1 MLIWSGC
8 HNVAH
13 SAFVDFQGSHPDF
26 DTFVKAV
33 LDPKTFK
40 PAKEKDQL
48 PLFIPAEFVQGKL
61 VRRSNNNVLSVQMGV
76 LDLDHGSV
84 DEQRLTLDIVKSYGH
99 VVYTSFSHDPNG
111 QHKRRTMVKFSR
123 SVNVTEWRQF
133 FPRMLLHFK
142 ATETAD
148 KKCAD
153 PCHMYYVPGGDF
165 SNYEVFG
172 DDGPPVDV
180 DAILAMSL
188 PEGMAEKPIE
198 DYDDIL
204 PEDQRGTIGDG
215 LREIWNGKLVNLID
229 EIENRP
235 YPGSIYDLK
244 VHQVFGLARGVPHIM
259 SAERLR
265 NSVVIALDRR
275 YRTAQTDEDTEMV
288 PVYQEKSIQQVE
300 KAVADGMQ
308 QPWWPPKSN
317 EIISRPLTELGLA
330 ERLVDQHGQNIR
342 WEPTWKNWLGWN
354 NKYWNLEAGLEVVRN
369 KLESTIRSIPQ
380 ETHALSADY
389 LEAKKHF
396 IAVAADEKVSD
407 AVRTDAEVKYERLK
421 KQIEEINKF
430 ALKCE
435 TGSKFSNGVT
445 LATHKPEILTDYR
458 VFDQNP
464 WLVNFNN
471 GTLDLRT
478 GDFGPHKREDFLTRT
493 VPYNYDPDAK
503 CPRFDAFM
511 RDFMQENE
519 RMIAFLWRVM
529 GYTACGVT
537 DEQKIF
543 VLHGDGANGKST
555 LLNLLVD
562 IFGEG
567 SSGYGIAANSENLLS
582 TRNSSKHETWRMSLA
597 GTRIVSCQEVD
608 EGRSFAESLLKELT
622 GSDKITG
629 RKLYQ
634 NEWSYKPQFTLWLAV
649 NHLPHVRG
657 TDEGI
662 WRRLCVIECPANFRN
677 RPDRDM
683 PRRLLLE
690 APGIWTRLAREARA
704 WIRERLTL
712 PREVVVSNTMYRH
725 EQDPLRDFVERW
737 CIIDAEAV
745 EARPTIWAAY
755 EEYCAAE
762 KIKTFHERK
771 RFYAAL
777 EKQFAIKKIH
787 GQRFFAGLR
796 VKTQKE
802 RIEST
807 PRAVLQRA
815 LAARE
820 EEPLN

>member
-1 MLIWSGC
+1 
-8 HNVAH
+8 
-13 SAFVDFQGSHPDF
+13 
-26 DTFVKAV
+26 
-33 LDPKTFK
+33 
-40 PAKEKDQL
+40 
-48 PLFIPAEFVQGKL
+48 
-61 VRRSNNNVLSVQMGV
+61 MGV

-84 DEQRLTLDIVKSYGH
+84 DEQRQTLNIVKNYGH
-99 VVYTSFSHDPNG
+99 VVYSSFNHKKDG
-111 QHKRRTMVKFSR
+111 QDKYRAIVKFSR
-123 SVNVTEWRQF
+123 PVDVTEWRQF

-142 ATETAD
+142 ATNTAD
-148 KKCAD
+148 EKCSD
-153 PCHMYYVPGGDF
+153 PCHMYYIPGGDPAR
-165 SNYEVFG
+165 YEAFG
-172 DDGPPVDV
+172 NDGPPVDV
-180 DAILAMSL
+180 DEILALPL

-198 DYDDIL
+198 GYEDIL

-215 LREIWNGKLVNLID
+215 LREVWNAKLVNLID

-265 NSVVIALDRR
+265 NSIVIALDRR
-275 YRTAQTDEDTEMV
+275 YRKAQTDEDAEMV
-288 PVYQEKSIQQVE
+288 PAYREKSIEQVE
-300 KAVADGMQ
+300 KAIADGVQ
-308 QPWWPPKSN
+308 QPWWPPKIN

-330 ERLVDQHGQNIR
+330 ERLVDQHGENIR
-342 WEPTWKNWLGWN
+342 WEPTWKAWLGWN
-354 NKYWNLEAGLEVVRN
+354 GSYWCLEAGLEVVRQ
-369 KLESTIRSIPQ
+369 KMKKTVRSIPD

-396 IAVAADEKVSD
+396 ISVAADENISD
-407 AVRTDAEVKYERLK
+407 DVRNDAEGKYEALK
-421 KQIEEINKF
+421 KQIEAIRSF

-435 TGSKFSNGVT
+435 AASKLANGIT
-445 LATHKPEILTDYR
+445 LATDEPAVLTDYR
-458 VFDQNP
+458 AFDHQP
-464 WLVNFNN
+464 WLINFKN

-478 GDFGPHKREDFLTRT
+478 GDFGPHKREHYLTRT

-503 CPRFDAFM
+503 CPRFDAFL

-519 RMIAFLWRVM
+519 RMITFLWRVM

-555 LLNLLVD
+555 LLDLLVE

-567 SSGYGIAANSENLLS
+567 NNGYGIAANSENLLS
-582 TRNSSKHETWRMSLA
+582 TRNSSKHETWRMTLA
-597 GTRIVSCQEVD
+597 GARVVTCQEVD

-622 GSDKITG
+622 GSDRITG

-634 NEWSYKPQFTLWLAV
+634 NEWSYRPQFTLWLAV

-662 WRRLCVIECPANFRN
+662 WRRLCVIECLASFRD

-690 APGIWTRLAREARA
+690 APGIWARIAREARA
-704 WIRERLTL
+704 WIREKLTL

-725 EQDPLRDFVERW
+725 EQNPLRDFVEQW
-737 CIIDAEAV
+737 CVVDAEAV
-745 EARPTIWAAY
+745 EARPTMWAAY

-777 EKQFAIKKIH
+777 EKQYAVKKIH

-802 RIEST
+802 RIESS

-820 EEPLN
+820 EKPLN